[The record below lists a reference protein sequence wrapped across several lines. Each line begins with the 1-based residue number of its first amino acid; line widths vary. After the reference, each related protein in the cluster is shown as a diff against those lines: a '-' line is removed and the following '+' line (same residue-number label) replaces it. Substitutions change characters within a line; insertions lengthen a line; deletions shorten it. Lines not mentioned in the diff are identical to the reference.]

1 VRALRSG
8 LIALSGLIAACLLA
22 GCATGTAESP
32 VGPSG
37 AGVSSGTSV
46 SGSTPPATAGSTPV
60 RATPTGAHPPTTSPA
75 TTSRSAGT
83 KRPPVHV
90 TGPVAATGDIT
101 HRAAAAV
108 RYANERSMT
117 SGVAVLDTRTNRL
130 YTAGNSAGYYA
141 SASVVKTLIAARLL
155 IEGKMHGA
163 VATKARAMIT
173 NSDNDAAW
181 DLYPSVGKDA
191 LLPWMER
198 HYGIDIGA
206 PPTMQGIWGSTQ
218 ISARGIVTFYA
229 AVRHDKAVWPWL
241 SGAMHDYAPRS
252 SSGEPNLFG
261 IAVPAPA
268 AAVKNGWDTNRDVKA
283 PSNAIVN
290 STGFV
295 QGDRYAV
302 AILSEGPG
310 SLYYSGGERIVTDEA
325 TILLP
330 HGRVA

>member
-1 VRALRSG
+1 MRALPSG
-8 LIALSGLIAACLLA
+8 LIALSGLIAAGLLA
-22 GCATGTAESP
+22 GCATGAAQSPTA
-32 VGPSG
+32 PS
-37 AGVSSGTSV
+37 ASGVSSAVAV
-46 SGSTPPATAGSTPV
+46 SSGPSASMTAPVPGSATHPASA
-60 RATPTGAHPPTTSPA
+60 RTPTTPASSRPARTT
-75 TTSRSAGT
+75 
-83 KRPPVHV
+83 RPPVR
-90 TGPVAATGDIT
+90 TSGPVAGSGSIT
-101 HRAAAAV
+101 SRAAQAV
-108 RYANERSMT
+108 RYANDRGMT
-117 SGVAVLDTRTNRL
+117 SGVAVLDTSTNRL
-130 YTAGNSAGYYA
+130 YAGGNSTGYYA

-155 IEGKMHGA
+155 IEKKMHGA

-173 NSDNDAAW
+173 QSDNDAAW
-181 DLYPSVGKDA
+181 ALYPSVGKDA

-198 HYGIDIGA
+198 HYGIEIGA
-206 PPTMQGIWGSTQ
+206 PPTMPGIWGSTQ

-241 SGAMHDYAPRS
+241 SSAMHDYAPRS

-261 IAVPAPA
+261 IAVPAPD

-302 AILSEGPG
+302 AILSEGAG

-330 HGRVA
+330 HGRVV

>member
-1 VRALRSG
+1 VRAS
-8 LIALSGLIAACLLA
+8 
-22 GCATGTAESP
+22 
-32 VGPSG
+32 
-37 AGVSSGTSV
+37 
-46 SGSTPPATAGSTPV
+46 
-60 RATPTGAHPPTTSPA
+60 
-75 TTSRSAGT
+75 
-83 KRPPVHV
+83 
-90 TGPVAATGDIT
+90 GPVAAAGDISR
-101 HRAAAAV
+101 RAAAAV
-108 RYANERSMT
+108 RYANERGMT
-117 SGVAVLDTRTNRL
+117 SGVAVLDTSTNRI
-130 YTAGNSAGYYA
+130 YAAGDSAGYYA

-155 IEGKMHGA
+155 IEGKMHGS

-173 NSDNDAAW
+173 HSDNDAAW

-198 HYGIDIGA
+198 HYGIEIGA
-206 PPTMQGIWGSTQ
+206 PPTMPGIWGSTQ

-241 SGAMHDYAPRS
+241 SDAMHAYAPRS

-295 QGDRYAV
+295 QSDRYAV